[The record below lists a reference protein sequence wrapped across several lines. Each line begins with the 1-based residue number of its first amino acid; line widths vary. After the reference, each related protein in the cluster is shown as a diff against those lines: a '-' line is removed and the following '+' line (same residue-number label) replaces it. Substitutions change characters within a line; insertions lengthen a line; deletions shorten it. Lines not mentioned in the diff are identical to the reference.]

1 MTVLLHFHFAKV
13 RCIRSPRLFSN
24 NFYLALKCF
33 ILVKND
39 TSKFFRNWLMSW
51 GASGLPK
58 FDPGAKLANNEIW
71 P

>member
-1 MTVLLHFHFAKV
+1 
-13 RCIRSPRLFSN
+13 
-24 NFYLALKCF
+24 
-33 ILVKND
+33 LVKND